1 MHSHGSV
8 AVAVLIM
15 RCCAPRPKTDA
26 ARNVNSKHHFHSV
39 TDGFFMD
46 KDDDAS
52 EADLNPP
59 PPLCNRKWSYLCL
72 VSVIRHG
79 LEIPTRASQVQYFC
93 RQAVIQHNF
102 RVVPRSL
109 CNRLVLM
116 LTWIWHR
123 WLLSNR
129 KWSYLFLISVFQY
142 GLEIPTRISQVQ
154 YLCRQAVIRH
164 NFRVLPRSLY
174 NR

>member
-1 MHSHGSV
+1 MHSHGST
-8 AVAVLIM
+8 AAETVLIM
-15 RCCAPRPKTDA
+15 RRCAPRPKTDA

-93 RQAVIQHNF
+93 RQAVIRHNF
-102 RVVPRSL
+102 RVVPRSV
-109 CNRLVLM
+109 CNRLVSNADLN
-116 LTWIWHR
+116 LTPLTAQQQEMI
-123 WLLSNR
+123 LPLSCLR
-129 KWSYLFLISVFQY
+129 DSTWSRDPNKS
-142 GLEIPTRISQVQ
+142 
-154 YLCRQAVIRH
+154 
-164 NFRVLPRSLY
+164 
-174 NR
+174 